1 MIRPPPRSTRTDT
14 LFPYT
19 TLFRSPP
26 PAGCDACWLPGGYP
40 ELHAGRLA
48 SNARFMAGLR
58 DFAACAPVPGECGGY
73 MLLGRRIEDAEGI
86 VPPLAGL
93 LPVDTNF
100 AKRKMSNGHRQA
112 MATEPARFRLV
123 ERPGG
128 TRGGSTG
135 RPS

>member
-26 PAGCDACWLPGGYP
+26 PADCDACWLPGGYP

-58 DFAACAPVPGECGGY
+58 DFAACAPVPGECGGF
-73 MLLGRRIEDAEGI
+73 MLLGRRIEDADGI
-86 VPPLAGL
+86 VQPTAGL

-100 AKRKMSNGHRQA
+100 ATTNIVPGIPQA
-112 MATEPARFRLV
+112 PLPEAAPLA
-123 ERPGG
+123 P
-128 TRGGSTG
+128 
-135 RPS
+135 PP